1 MSCLFTKYNIKIN
14 FSFFI
19 CGIVFFLFAGYNI
32 IFSQSTNRIQHN
44 GKDMF
49 LSGLNI
55 AWENFAADLG
65 PNALSLNQFREEF
78 QTVRDSG
85 GNAMR
90 LWLFTDGSHTP
101 EYNSNGY
108 VTGPGTVAVKNLK
121 QILSLAH
128 HYNIGLI
135 LCLWSFDML
144 RAAKLDSARLYA
156 NRKMLT
162 DTSYTTSFIRNALV
176 PMVDSVKGDS
186 AIIAWEVCN
195 EPNGMTTGTNYYQG
209 DPTVPVSAIQKF
221 TNLIAGAI
229 HMTDSSALVTTGPG
243 SFQTLTDVNPIGKIS
258 GLQTINSLS
267 SAELQSITNVFNI
280 VHRSN
285 INPQQI
291 KDYLLKVA
299 AIPDTNY
306 YRDDRLIA
314 AGGDSLGIL
323 DFYSVHYYYY
333 NSAST
338 ALSPFT
344 HSCSYWG
351 LTKPVVVAEFH
362 MTTTDGV
369 PTNYLYPT
377 LYQNGYAGA
386 MVWSWT
392 DFPNT
397 PGNST
402 NAASDTWAAM
412 QFMKTNYKQD
422 VDPFDSDFPAISII
436 DPQDKSS
443 FEDSTEITIIAA
455 VKDTGSTISYVK
467 FFSSDSLL
475 GSTVTPSWVISD
487 TSYYSFDWKDIEP
500 GNYVLTVLTENSL
513 GQQVISKLVQVTF
526 ETSAVTKLEA
536 EKAAIYGSGITKK
549 SDPTASGGAY
559 YDITTNDTNVTVTW
573 KFTNVLDSGNY
584 PISFGYK
591 LQYDSPKLQFI
602 NVNGVRADTITFDGS
617 TMSWLEKTIIV
628 PLIKGTNTV
637 QMQMWWGWMYLDYLA
652 VPNSIVT
659 SVKNTYEIPAA
670 FSLFQNFP
678 NPFNP
683 STIIR
688 FTIPKESEVNLTVYN
703 LLGQKVI
710 TLINKELPMGTY
722 NIRFDASK
730 YSSGVYIYNLKA
742 GNYLKT
748 KKMIL
753 LK

>member
-1 MSCLFTKYNIKIN
+1 MICLITKYNIKIN
-14 FSFFI
+14 FSFFV
-19 CGIVFFLFAGYNI
+19 CAVVFFLSAGYNI
-32 IFSQSTNRIQHN
+32 IFPQSTNRIQYN

-49 LSGLNI
+49 LSGLNV
-55 AWENFAADLG
+55 AWGNFAADLG
-65 PNALSLNQFREEF
+65 PNSISQDQFREEF

-156 NRKMLT
+156 NLKMLT
-162 DTSYTTSFIRNALV
+162 DTSYTQAFIRNALI
-176 PMVDSVKGDS
+176 PMVDTVKGDS

-195 EPNGMTTGTNYYQG
+195 EPNGMTTGTNYYQD
-209 DPTVPVSAIQKF
+209 DPTVPVSAVQKF

-229 HMTDSSALVTTGPG
+229 HRTDSNALVTTGPG
-243 SFQTLTDVNPIGKIS
+243 SFQTLTDINPIGKIS

-267 SAELQSITNVFNI
+267 SAELQSITNGFNT

-285 INPQQI
+285 ITPQQM

-314 AGGDSLGIL
+314 AGGDSLGTL

-344 HSCSYWG
+344 HTYSYWD
-351 LTKPVVVAEFH
+351 LTKPTVVAEFF
-362 MTTTDGV
+362 MTSTDGT
-369 PTNYLYPT
+369 PQQYLLPI
-377 LYQNGYAGA
+377 LYQSGYAGGLI
-386 MVWSWT
+386 WSWT

-397 PGNST
+397 PNNPS
-402 NAASDTWAAM
+402 AANDTWATF
-412 QFMKTNYKQD
+412 QYMKANYKQF
-422 VDPFDSDFPAISII
+422 VDPFNTDFPAISIVN
-436 DPQDKSS
+436 PQDKSS
-443 FEDSTEITIIAA
+443 FQDSTEITITAA

-475 GSTVTPSWVISD
+475 GSTVTPSGGVSD
-487 TSYYSFDWKDIEP
+487 TSYYSFDWKDIKA
-500 GNYVLTVLTENSL
+500 GNYVLTVLAENSI
-513 GQQVISKLVQVTF
+513 GQQEMSKPVQVTF
-526 ETSAVTKLEA
+526 GTPAVTKLEA
-536 EKAAIYGSGITKK
+536 EKAAISGNGITKK
-549 SDPTASGGAY
+549 SDSTANGGAF
-559 YDITTNDTNVTVTW
+559 YDITTNDTNATVTW
-573 KFTNVLDSGNY
+573 RFVNVLDSGNY

-591 LQYDSPKLQFI
+591 LYYDSPKLQFI
-602 NVNGVRADTITFDGS
+602 NVNGVRTDTITFDGS
-617 TMSWLEKTIIV
+617 KTSWLEKTIIV
-628 PLIKGTNTV
+628 PLINGTNTV

-652 VPNSIVT
+652 VPTNLVT
-659 SVKNTYEIPAA
+659 SVERTKGMPLS
-670 FSLFQNFP
+670 FSLFQNYP

-683 STIIR
+683 STTIR
-688 FTIPKESEVNLTVYN
+688 FTIPKASEVNLTIYN

-710 TLINKELPMGTY
+710 TLINKELEIGTY
-722 NIRFDASK
+722 NIRFDGSK
-730 YSSGVYIYNLKA
+730 YSSGVYFYTLKA
-742 GNYLKT
+742 DNYLIT

>member
-1 MSCLFTKYNIKIN
+1 MSRLITKYVMKIN
-14 FSFFI
+14 SLFFI
-19 CGIVFFLFAGYNI
+19 WKILFFLLAGYNI
-32 IFSQSTNRIQHN
+32 IFPQSANRIQYN
-44 GKDMF
+44 GKDIF

-55 AWENFAADLG
+55 AWGNFAADLG
-65 PNALSLNQFREEF
+65 PNSLSADHFRKEF

-85 GNAMR
+85 GNSMR

-101 EYNSNGY
+101 EYSADGY
-108 VTGPGTVAVKNLK
+108 VTGPGPVAIQNLK
-121 QILSLAH
+121 KILGLAH

-144 RAAKLDSARLYA
+144 RTTNLDSAKLYA
-156 NRKMLT
+156 NKKMLT
-162 DTSYTTSFIRNALV
+162 DTSYTYSFIRNALI

-229 HMTDSSALVTTGPG
+229 HRTDSSALVTTGPG
-243 SFQTLTDVNPIGKIS
+243 SFQTLTDVNPVSKIS

-267 SAELQSITNVFNI
+267 LAELQNITNGFNT

-285 INPQQI
+285 INFQQM

-314 AGGDSLGIL
+314 VGGDTLGTL

-344 HSCSYWG
+344 HSYSYWN
-351 LTKPVVVAEFH
+351 LTKPVVVAEFY
-362 MTTTDGV
+362 MTSTDGT
-369 PTNYLYPT
+369 PQQYLLPT
-377 LYQNGYAGA
+377 LYQSGYAGGLI
-386 MVWSWT
+386 WSWT

-397 PGNST
+397 PNNPG
-402 NAASDTWAAM
+402 AADDTWAAFK
-412 QFMKTNYKQD
+412 FMKTNYKQS
-422 VDPFDSDFPAISII
+422 VDPFNTDFPTASII
-436 DPQDKSS
+436 NPKDKSS
-443 FEDSTEITIIAA
+443 FPDSTNLTITAV

-475 GSTVTPSWVISD
+475 GSTVTPSAVISD
-487 TSYYSFDWKDIEP
+487 TSYYSFDWKDIKP
-500 GNYVLTVLTENSL
+500 GNYVLTVLAENSF
-513 GQQVISKLVQVTF
+513 GQQEISTPVQVTF
-526 ETSAVTKLEA
+526 GISAVTKLEA
-536 EKAAIYGSGITKK
+536 EKAAIFGSGITKK

-559 YDITTNDTNVTVTW
+559 YDITTNDTNATVTW
-573 KFTNVLDSGNY
+573 RFVNILDSGNY
-584 PISFGYK
+584 PVSFGYK
-591 LQYDSPKLQFI
+591 PYYDSPKLQFI
-602 NVNGVRADTITFDGS
+602 NVNGVRTDTITFDGS
-617 TMSWLEKTIIV
+617 KTSWLEKTIIV

-652 VPNSIVT
+652 VPTKLVT
-659 SVKNTYEIPAA
+659 SVERTNGMPLS
-670 FSLFQNFP
+670 FSLFQNYP

-683 STIIR
+683 STKIR
-688 FTIPKESEVNLTVYN
+688 FTVPKATEVNLTVYN
-703 LLGQKVI
+703 LLGQKVV
-710 TLINKELPMGTY
+710 TLINKEIPAGTY
-722 NIRFDASK
+722 NIRFDASG
-730 YSSGVYIYNLKA
+730 YSSGVYFYNLKA
-742 GNYLKT
+742 GNYLIT